1 MITTWFHDV
10 EILPNFFGITFIDL
24 KDYLDKCKNNDAKGN
39 PIPLTDTKTRAEIDE
54 ILDSVKYKAFYIT
67 DEDDSQLLSLVAFLN
82 EMRPKR
88 KLSIGK
94 DGEEV
99 TNYDYTDV
107 YSFNGKSYDDLMVA
121 AFLMYFDKFDN
132 TRLLIKRLMELSAKI
147 IAAQDR
153 DNYVKD
159 QIVELLFKFNLPYRS
174 VDVMKIFA
182 LDKVF
187 KSLKQTSIN
196 LKWHELLEW
205 NIPPI
210 DEEERIKYY
219 SSDPIYRGYSVNEL
233 NKYVDKW
240 HRYISSKYIPT
251 MMYYNKNDCFIGC
264 EIVRQKIEDIRLR
277 YSASAKY
284 GINFLSSS
292 RSNMAD
298 KLVVKYY
305 SQLTGLQYKDF
316 KDLKTNRTLISFK
329 KVVFDYI
336 KFKTPELQTFLE
348 DVINTKI
355 YHTTKAEFCK
365 TVNFYGTT
373 YTIAAGGIHSVDPPR
388 SLISSPEGPNGF
400 KYIHWD
406 ISSFYPSVMIENGIC
421 PAHINKSV
429 FIKLLKEWRD
439 TRVTAKHAG
448 DKITAETLKIVINS
462 IYGKLGFEL
471 AFLCDRLAQMQVT
484 INGQL
489 MILMIIEE
497 LELNGIHC
505 VSANTDGIVVKLYN
519 NKIDD
524 FNHIT
529 TEWCEYTGLGADSE
543 EYERYVNRDINCYMV
558 RETNG
563 KVSYKGSMNPKMYIV
578 DLQKGYNMPIVATAI
593 SEYLLNNV
601 PVMDTLTKATNILD
615 FCKTQNINSS
625 YELQFTHVKQG
636 VLIHDA
642 MQRNSRFYISNS
654 GGVLEKVRPSP
665 KIEGKEDRSRLTVGH
680 YCTPLNSFDDKPI
693 SERNIDYAY
702 YYKEAM
708 KIINPIMLNGI
719 AKSKS
724 KVKKSFG
731 MYNSL
736 FDIEDE

>member
-1 MITTWFHDV
+1 MITSWFHDV
-10 EILPNFFGITFIDL
+10 EVLPNFFSITFIDL
-24 KDYLDKCKNNDAKGN
+24 KDYLDKCKNNDAKGK
-39 PIPLTDTKTRAEIDE
+39 PIPLTDTKTRAEIDA
-54 ILDSVKYKAFYIT
+54 ILDSVKNKSFYIT

-82 EMRPKR
+82 EMRAKR
-88 KLSIGK
+88 KLSINAA
-94 DGEEV
+94 GEEV
-99 TNYDYTDV
+99 TTYDYTDV

-121 AFLMYFDKFDN
+121 AFLMYFDKFDS
-132 TRLLIKRLMELSAKI
+132 TKLLIKRLMEISGKI

-153 DNYVKD
+153 DNHVRD
-159 QIVELLFKFNLPYRS
+159 QIVELLFKFKLPYRS

-182 LDKVF
+182 LDKIF

-205 NIPPI
+205 DIPPI

-219 SSDPIYRGYSVNEL
+219 ASDPIYRGYSVDEL
-233 NKYVDKW
+233 NKYIDRW
-240 HRYISSKYIPT
+240 HRHIHPKYIPT

-277 YSASAKY
+277 YSSSAKY
-284 GINFLSSS
+284 GINFLCSS

-298 KLVVKYY
+298 KLLVKYY
-305 SQLTGLQYKDF
+305 SKLTGLQYKDF

-336 KFKTPELQTFLE
+336 KFKTPELQSFLE
-348 DVINTKI
+348 EVKNTKI
-355 YHTTKAEFCK
+355 YHTTKDEFCK
-365 TVNFYGTT
+365 TINFHGAT

-388 SLISSPEGPNGF
+388 ALISSPEVPNGF

-406 ISSFYPSVMIENGIC
+406 ISSFYPSIMIENGIC

-429 FIKLLKEWRD
+429 FISLLKEWRD

-448 DKITAETLKIVINS
+448 DKITAETLKIVINA
-462 IYGKLGFEL
+462 IYGKLGYEL
-471 AFLCDRLAQMQVT
+471 GFLCDRLAQMQVT

-489 MILMIIEE
+489 MIMMLIEE
-497 LELNGIHC
+497 LALAGIQC
-505 VSANTDGIVVKLYN
+505 FSANTDGIVIKLYN
-519 NKIDD
+519 KDVNK
-524 FNHIT
+524 FNTIADN
-529 TEWCEYTGLGADSE
+529 WCKYTHLGADSE
-543 EYERYVNRDINCYMV
+543 EYERYVNRDINCYMI

-593 SEYLLNNV
+593 SEYLLNST
-601 PVMDTLTKATNILD
+601 PVMDTLTRATNILD
-615 FCKTQNINSS
+615 FCKTQNVNSS
-625 YELQFTHVKQG
+625 YQLQFTFVDKG
-636 VLIHDA
+636 VVNHNV
-642 MQRNSRFYISNS
+642 MQKNSRFYISNS
-654 GGVLEKVRPSP
+654 GGILEKVRPST
-665 KIEGKEDRSRLTVGH
+665 KIEGKEDRNRLTVGH
-680 YCTPLNSFDDKPI
+680 YCTMLNSFDDKPI
-693 SERNIDYAY
+693 DERNIDYSY
-702 YYKEAM
+702 YYNEAM

-719 AKSKS
+719 AKSKI

-736 FDIEDE
+736 FDLEDE